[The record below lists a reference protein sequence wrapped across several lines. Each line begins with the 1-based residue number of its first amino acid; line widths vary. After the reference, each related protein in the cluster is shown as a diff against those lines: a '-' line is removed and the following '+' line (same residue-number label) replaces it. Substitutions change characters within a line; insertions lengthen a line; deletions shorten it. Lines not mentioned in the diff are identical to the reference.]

1 MYIYMHIYI
10 CTRLILRTYNISIHF
25 SMTITMTSLLRK
37 GTYILFTQVYNKYM
51 TKYLQKDQVPKLR
64 PK

>member
-1 MYIYMHIYI
+1 MHLHVRFYL
-10 CTRLILRTYNISIHF
+10 THLQLHL
-25 SMTITMTSLLRK
+25 MTMTMTSLLRK

-51 TKYLQKDQVPKLR
+51 IKYLQKDQVPKLK